1 MHFSPFL
8 PRLSSEGVIHWL
20 HWNSRIW
27 SSSDIIVMLKS
38 RHHMKLHL
46 SLFRDFWKLISKLKN
61 SDKQEKESNL
71 NFKGKIENHVPR
83 DHSLSSLGKSCD
95 AKR

>member
-1 MHFSPFL
+1 
-8 PRLSSEGVIHWL
+8 
-20 HWNSRIW
+20 
-27 SSSDIIVMLKS
+27 
-38 RHHMKLHL
+38 MKLHL

-95 AKR
+95 AKRWSSGQIFLSYPHTHDRFLYY